1 MISPSITDSELLA
14 RVERERVAHTEHD
27 VMAEHDRLK
36 NRFSHVE
43 SYPSRRRLHQLY
55 RELVSDLTGKSV
67 LDYGCGRGDMSLE
80 YLRNGASNLCAIDIS
95 SVYVDDARQ
104 RARAAGFGESQ
115 ASFAVMDAH
124 RLEFPDA
131 HFDLVAGWSILHHLD
146 PEIAMREIHRVLK
159 PGGRVLLWEPLADH
173 PLMRL
178 FRWMTPG
185 ARTED
190 EKPFSGE
197 DIRRLVHSCPWRSE
211 IAYCGML
218 EAPVAMA
225 TSLLIPSHPDNFL
238 IRLADRIEQWT
249 HRNELLL
256 PWNQHM
262 LLNLVKA
269 G

>member
-1 MISPSITDSELLA
+1 MVSPSLTDSDLSA

-36 NRFSHVE
+36 NRFPHVE
-43 SYPSRRRLHQLY
+43 SYPSRRRLHDLY
-55 RELVSDLTGKSV
+55 RRLVSDLTGKSV
-67 LDYGCGRGDMSLE
+67 LDYGCGRGDMSLQ
-80 YLRNGASNLCAIDIS
+80 YLHNGASNLCAIDIS
-95 SVYVDDARQ
+95 SVYVDDARR
-104 RARAAGFGESQ
+104 RARAAGYGEET
-115 ASFAVMDAH
+115 ARFAVMDAH

-178 FRWMTPG
+178 FRWLTPH

-190 EKPFSGE
+190 ERPFSGE
-197 DIRRLVHSCPWRSE
+197 DIRRLVRSCPWRSE
-211 IAYCGML
+211 IAYCGIL

-225 TSLLIPSHPDNFL
+225 TSLLMRSRPDNFL
-238 IRLADRIEQWT
+238 IRFADQIEQWT
-249 HRNELLL
+249 HLHEVQL